1 MEYKEQLE
9 EFPVLPDYTERE
21 FRDVVGYRR
30 FRQRTGGG
38 SNTVMRRLA
47 IYGNVARAPTTME
60 AFRAAFQKSQRL
72 EEIYDRATTRGTDLV
87 ALQQETG
94 QTISQIMDYNTSDPH
109 AEVHA
114 MNRLAYQER
123 IILEAQGA

>member
-9 EFPVLPDYTERE
+9 EFPVLPDFTERE
-21 FRDVVGYRR
+21 FRERMGYRTI
-30 FRQRTGGG
+30 RTGK
-38 SNTVMRRLA
+38 SYSPKYRK
-47 IYGNVARAPTTME
+47 IYKYGNVTRAPTTME
-60 AFRAAFQKSQRL
+60 AFRAALQESRRL
-72 EEIYDRATTRGTDLV
+72 EEIYNRAITRGTDLV

-94 QTISQIMDYNTSDPH
+94 HTISQIMDYNTSDPH